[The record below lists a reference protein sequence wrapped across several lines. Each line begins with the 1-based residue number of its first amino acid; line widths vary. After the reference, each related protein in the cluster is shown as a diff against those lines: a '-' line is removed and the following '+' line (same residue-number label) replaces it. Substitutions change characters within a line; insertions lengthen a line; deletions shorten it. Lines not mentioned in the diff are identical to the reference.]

1 MEKAEQLRIS
11 LVQADIVWED
21 TPANLAH
28 FNQLLTTL
36 PPTDVVVLP
45 EMFST
50 AFSSH
55 AQALA
60 EPMDG
65 PTLTQVHA
73 WAQQY
78 QCAFVG
84 SFIATENNRYY
95 NRGFLIEPNGN
106 AHFYDKRHLFF
117 GGEEMYFTPGEQPTI
132 VTYKGWNIALS
143 ICYDLRFPVWLRN
156 YQLKY
161 DILMVVAEWP
171 TNRQYIF
178 DHLLIARAIEN
189 QAYVCACNRIG
200 KDGNHLQYQGGSQ
213 VIDYRGRVI
222 KRLTDHTEEIQTVV
236 LEKYP
241 LESMREKAPVWKH
254 ADAFTC
260 LPKATNHRS
269 N

>member
-1 MEKAEQLRIS
+1 MESAEQLRIS
-11 LVQADIVWED
+11 LVQADIAWED
-21 TPANLAH
+21 THANLLH
-28 FNQLLTTL
+28 FDQLLSGL

-50 AFSSH
+50 AFSSN

-60 EPMDG
+60 EPIDG
-65 PTLTQVHA
+65 PTMQQVKQ
-73 WAQQY
+73 WAAQY

-84 SFIATENNRYY
+84 SFIACENNLYY
-95 NRGFLIEPNGN
+95 NRGFFTEPDGTT
-106 AHFYDKRHLFF
+106 HFYDKRHLFF
-117 GGEEMYFTPGEQPTI
+117 GGEETYFTAGTTPTI
-132 VTYKGWNIALS
+132 VSYKGWNIALS

-156 YQLKY
+156 YHLKY

-200 KDGNHLQYQGGSQ
+200 KDGNHLQYVGGSQ
-213 VIDYRGRVI
+213 VIDYRGKVL
-222 KRLTDHTEEIQTVV
+222 KRLTDHTEEVETVV

-254 ADAFTC
+254 ADAF
-260 LPKATNHRS
+260 S
-269 N
+269 WQ

>member
-1 MEKAEQLRIS
+1 MESAEQLRIS
-11 LVQADIVWED
+11 LVQADIAWED
-21 TPANLAH
+21 THANLMH
-28 FNQLLTTL
+28 FDQLLSGL

-50 AFSSH
+50 AFSSN

-60 EPMDG
+60 EPIDG
-65 PTLTQVHA
+65 PTMQQVKQ
-73 WAQQY
+73 WAAQY

-84 SFIATENNRYY
+84 SFIACENNLYY
-95 NRGFLIEPNGN
+95 NRGFFTEPDGTT
-106 AHFYDKRHLFF
+106 HFYDKRHLFF
-117 GGEEMYFTPGEQPTI
+117 GGEETYFTAGTTPTI
-132 VTYKGWNIALS
+132 VSYKGWNIALS

-156 YQLKY
+156 YHLKY

-200 KDGNHLQYQGGSQ
+200 KDGNHLQYVGGSQ
-213 VIDYRGRVI
+213 VIDYRGKVL
-222 KRLTDHTEEIQTVV
+222 KRLTDHTEEVETVV

-254 ADAFTC
+254 ADAF
-260 LPKATNHRS
+260 S
-269 N
+269 WQ

>member
-1 MEKAEQLRIS
+1 MKSAEQLRIS
-11 LVQADIVWED
+11 LVQADIAWED
-21 TPANLAH
+21 THANLMH
-28 FNQLLTTL
+28 FDQLLSGL

-50 AFSSH
+50 AFSSN

-60 EPMDG
+60 EPIDG
-65 PTLTQVHA
+65 PTMQQVKQ
-73 WAQQY
+73 WAAQY

-84 SFIATENNRYY
+84 SFIACENNLYY
-95 NRGFLIEPNGN
+95 NRGFFTEPDGTT
-106 AHFYDKRHLFF
+106 HFYDKRHLFF
-117 GGEEMYFTPGEQPTI
+117 GGEETYFTAGTTPTI
-132 VTYKGWNIALS
+132 VSYKGWNIALS

-156 YQLKY
+156 YHLKY

-200 KDGNHLQYQGGSQ
+200 KDGNHLQYVGGSQ
-213 VIDYRGRVI
+213 VIDYRGKVL
-222 KRLTDHTEEIQTVV
+222 KRLTDHTEEVETVV

-254 ADAFTC
+254 ADAF
-260 LPKATNHRS
+260 S
-269 N
+269 WQ